1 MTLFSR
7 SALSLLL
14 LCACTFA
21 QAGVI
26 EFNATSFSVSEAASP
41 ATATI
46 TLKRTGVTTGAAT
59 VLVTSADGTATAGTD
74 YTALSATVS
83 WAAGDSAN
91 KTVTVAILD
100 DAVVEGTETVALTL
114 SSPTGDTIGADAA
127 ATLSILD
134 FEAGKLEFSAAT
146 YSVAENAGNAT
157 ITVSRI
163 NGSNGEVTVKY
174 ATSNGTATAP
184 DFYTAATG
192 TLTFGEGVLTQTF
205 TVTIVDNSVGQVDK
219 NLTLTLSAPTL
230 ATLGEQ
236 ATATL
241 TIVNDDED
249 FTPNLTKI
257 TPAVD
262 NITQGQVLSMT
273 QASPFNSAN
282 TILTTINRI
291 PELSITSLEA
301 TQAAATGI
309 VTIKVGDNSFHFYP
323 YTAGKAS
330 TGASSAVFLNQDQ
343 SGRMINDEGLQVNFQ
358 PALANTSVL
367 QFALN
372 ALSIPKMVITAYGNL
387 TVQRNQGPPPLDL
400 DDDGK
405 LVINN
410 SFYDRY
416 NLRPSITSSVA
427 PGGSVEGVY
436 LHPHPNPALA
446 GQEYMQVVY
455 TSDNVVRQ
463 QLFTTAPS
471 IGQEYI
477 NALLALNG
485 VSNVRFEP
493 FGISAFSFNGR
504 TIKLYADFIVRRVD
518 PKTYAGTTLKTGLFG
533 VGDLNGDGT
542 EDFRMV
548 YSTGDE
554 QYFYLL
560 P

>member
-1 MTLFSR
+1 MNMITR
-7 SALSLLL
+7 STAFFLLL
-14 LCACTFA
+14 SASIGA
-21 QAGVI
+21 HAGVI

-46 TLKRTGVTTGAAT
+46 TLKRTGDATGAAS
-59 VLVTSADGTATAGTD
+59 VLISSANGTATAGND
-74 YTALSATVS
+74 YTALSSTIS

-100 DAVVEGTETVALTL
+100 DAIVEGTETVALSL
-114 SSPTGDTIGADAA
+114 STPVGDTIGTDAA

-134 FEAGKLEFSAAT
+134 FEAGKLAFSAAT
-146 YSVAENAGNAT
+146 YSVAENAGTAT
-157 ITVSRI
+157 ITVTRLG
-163 NGSNGEVTVKY
+163 GSNGEVTVKY

-184 DFYTAATG
+184 GFYTAATG
-192 TLTFGEGVLTQTF
+192 TLTFAESVLTQTF
-205 TVTIVDNSVGQVDK
+205 TVSIIDNSVGQVDK
-219 NLTLTLSAPTL
+219 SLTLTLSAPTL

-241 TIVNDDED
+241 TIVNDDVD

-257 TPAVD
+257 TPALD
-262 NITQGQVLSMT
+262 NITQGDVLSMT

-282 TILTTINRI
+282 TLLATINRI
-291 PELSITSLEA
+291 PELTITSLEA
-301 TQAAATGI
+301 TQTAATGI
-309 VTIKVGDNSFHFYP
+309 VTIPVGDNSFHFYP
-323 YTAGKAS
+323 YTAGQAS
-330 TGASSAVFLNQDQ
+330 SGASSAVFLNQNQ
-343 SGRMINDEGLQVNFQ
+343 SGRMITDEGLQINFE

-372 ALSIPKMVITAYGNL
+372 ALSIPKMVITSYGNL
-387 TVQRNQGPPPLDL
+387 TVQINQGPPPLDL
-400 DDDGK
+400 EDDGK
-405 LVINN
+405 LIINN

-427 PGGSVEGVY
+427 PGGSKEGVY

-455 TSDNVVRQ
+455 TSDSVVRQ
-463 QLFTTAPS
+463 QLFTTAPA

-485 VSNVRFEP
+485 VTNVRFES
-493 FGISAFSFNGR
+493 FGISSFSFNGR
-504 TIKLYADFIVRRVD
+504 TLKMYADFIVRRVD
-518 PKTYAGTTLKTGLFG
+518 PKTYAGSTLKTGLFG
-533 VGDLNGDGT
+533 VGDLNADGT
-542 EDFRMV
+542 EDFKMV

-554 QYFYLL
+554 QYFYML